1 MSRFYYDFHIH
12 SCLSP
17 CGDNDSTPDSIAG
30 MGELNGLDI
39 MALCDHN
46 SAKNT
51 PAFFKACERHGIV
64 AVAGMELTTAEDIHV
79 VCLFKSPEDALL
91 FEKELES
98 FKIPYKNKE
107 EIFGN
112 QLICDENDEIIGK
125 EENLLINATLVS
137 IDDAREMCE
146 RFSGVCYPAHID
158 RESNGVM
165 AVLGAFPDG
174 YKLAELHDFEKL
186 GEYMQKTG
194 LSKESFLHSSDAHYL
209 WDIKE
214 QTDYIELDVGKDA
227 DADEIREKLFCFLR
241 GVK

>member
-1 MSRFYYDFHIH
+1 
-12 SCLSP
+12 
-17 CGDNDSTPDSIAG
+17 

-91 FEKELES
+91 FEKELEG
-98 FKIPYKNKE
+98 FKIPYKNNE
-107 EIFGN
+107 DVFGK
-112 QLICDENDEIIGK
+112 QLICDENDEIIGR

-146 RFSGVCYPAHID
+146 RFSGICYPAHID

-174 YKLAELHDFEKL
+174 YKLAELCDIFLEVSC
-186 GEYMQKTG
+186 TG
-194 LSKESFLHSSDAHYL
+194 RS
-209 WDIKE
+209 
-214 QTDYIELDVGKDA
+214 
-227 DADEIREKLFCFLR
+227 
-241 GVK
+241 